1 MSDDDSVGIDPPF
14 SPPDTNLWVTIRHV
28 GKVYLIGSAH
38 TYFGRIAGYSEA
50 LGGGYIFSKGEVE
63 EYSTGAALWLEG
75 FLAGN
80 EPDLDE
86 YLGFPEVWDLAD
98 SDPDVLRWVA
108 ACRRFRETGYMPP
121 LPRRP
126 HKILPAN
133 PLLPKGR
140 LWHPAGEQVWVWD
153 GEGWSVEVPQP
164 QLVDD
169 DFLAGTVCDDRAH
182 HSEWVAIPPA
192 HEVCCECGR
201 IQEF

>member
-1 MSDDDSVGIDPPF
+1 MSDDDSVGIDPPLG
-14 SPPDTNLWVTIRHV
+14 PPDTNLWVTIRHV

-98 SDPDVLRWVA
+98 SDPDVSVGLQRVA
-108 ACRRFRETGYMPP
+108 DFGRDICHRCLDVRIRSYLQIRFCRKDGYG
-121 LPRRP
+121 
-126 HKILPAN
+126 IQPAN
-133 PLLPKGR
+133 RYGSGMVR
-140 LWHPAGEQVWVWD
+140 VG
-153 GEGWSVEVPQP
+153 
-164 QLVDD
+164 QL
-169 DFLAGTVCDDRAH
+169 RY
-182 HSEWVAIPPA
+182 HS
-192 HEVCCECGR
+192 HSS
-201 IQEF
+201 